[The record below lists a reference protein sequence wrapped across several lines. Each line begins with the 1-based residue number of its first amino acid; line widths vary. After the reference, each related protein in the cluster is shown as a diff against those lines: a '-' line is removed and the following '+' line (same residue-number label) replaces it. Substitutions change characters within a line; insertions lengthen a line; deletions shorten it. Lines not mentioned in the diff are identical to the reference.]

1 VITFIGTKS
10 TIMQTPHSRR
20 QWALLSLVLLL
31 ASCDKHIKDNTPLCG
46 GPDSTVTSVKVIA
59 TGFNDP
65 RGLKFGPDGLL
76 YVAEAGV
83 GGTNS
88 STCIPQVVPPVG
100 PYTGSDTG
108 SRISRVDWNG
118 VRTTLVDHLPS
129 STTAPGGGS
138 AIQGI
143 ADVQFIGNTLYAVM
157 AGAGCSHG
165 VPNIPNSIIRI
176 NPDHSWTPVANCS
189 EYLMTHPVATPD
201 PDDFEPDGTPYS
213 ATSVGGDLYI
223 TQPNQQEIDRI
234 DPMTGKITR
243 IVDVSILH
251 PGTGDTWIGPTSMV
265 WHDGNFY
272 FGTLAKFPVVQ
283 GSAAVYKLSMDG
295 TYSLFAANLTTVLGV
310 AFDNHNRLYVL
321 ENTVGADELTPG
333 LGEVVR
339 IDPDGSRH
347 LITSG
352 LHLPTAMTFGPDGK
366 LYISDWGI
374 GPPGLGQI
382 VQVTFNCEVVQPDLA
397 K

>member
-1 VITFIGTKS
+1 MRKNIVHRIGVF
-10 TIMQTPHSRR
+10 
-20 QWALLSLVLLL
+20 LLVTLPFV
-31 ASCDKHIKDNTPLCG
+31 SCIKGLKEDTPLCG
-46 GPDSTVTSVKVIA
+46 GPETTVTTSKVIA
-59 TGFNDP
+59 TGLNDP
-65 RGLKFGPDGLL
+65 RGLKFGPDGNL

-83 GGTNS
+83 GGTHV

-100 PYTGSDTG
+100 PYMGDDTG
-108 SRISRVDWNG
+108 SRISRIDWNG
-118 VRTTLVDHLPS
+118 VRTTVADHLPS
-129 STTAPGGGS
+129 SITQPDAGS
-138 AIQGI
+138 GIQGI

-165 VPNIPNSIIRI
+165 VPDIPNSIIRV

-189 EYLMTHPVATPD
+189 QYLMNNPVAHPD

-213 ATSVGGDLYI
+213 MTSVGGDLYV

-234 DPMTGKITR
+234 SPETGKITR
-243 IVDVSILH
+243 VVDFSILN
-251 PGTGDTWIGPTSMV
+251 PGTGDTWRGPTSMV
-265 WHDGNFY
+265 WHDGNFS
-272 FGTLAKFPVVQ
+272 FGTLAKFPIVQ
-283 GSAAVYKLSMDG
+283 GQAGVYKLSPDG

-310 AFDNHNRLYVL
+310 AFDDHNRLYVL

-333 LGEVVR
+333 LGEVIR

-382 VQVTFNCEVVQPDLA
+382 VQISFKCEVVLPD
-397 K
+397 KNG

>member
-1 VITFIGTKS
+1 MRKPNS
-10 TIMQTPHSRR
+10 WRL
-20 QWALLSLVLLL
+20 WALLLLL
-31 ASCDKHIKDNTPLCG
+31 LPFAACNKKIKDNTPLCG
-46 GPDSTVTSVKVIA
+46 GPDSTVTTSKVIA
-59 TGFNDP
+59 TGFNNP
-65 RGLKFGPDGLL
+65 RGLKFGPDDLL
-76 YVAEAGV
+76 YVAEAGI
-83 GGTNS
+83 GGTNLS
-88 STCIPQVVPPVG
+88 SCIPQVVPPVG

-108 SRISRVDWNG
+108 SRISRVGWDG
-118 VRTTLVDHLPS
+118 VRTTFVDHLPS

-138 AIQGI
+138 AFQGI

-165 VPNIPNSIIRI
+165 VPDIPNSIIRV

-189 EYLMTHPVATPD
+189 EYLMTHPVAHPD
-201 PDDFEPDGTPYS
+201 PNDFEPDGTPYS
-213 ATSVGGDLYI
+213 MTSVGSDLYI

-234 DPMTGKITR
+234 DPVTGKITR

-251 PGTGDTWIGPTSMV
+251 DGTTGGWIGPTSMV

-272 FGTLAKFPVVQ
+272 FGTLAPFPVVQ
-283 GSAAVYKLSMDG
+283 GAAAVYKLSMDG
-295 TYSLFAANLTTVLGV
+295 SYSLVASDLTTVLGV

-339 IDPDGSRH
+339 IDPNGTRH

-382 VQVTFNCEVVQPDLA
+382 VQVTFHCEVVQPDT
-397 K
+397 KY